1 MMPYSTGFAG
11 ILAKKVTGAPLVFNL
26 DDSPTCLDQN
36 PSFPSPVHYAATRR
50 MEDFY
55 IRSADAVAYVSQKN
69 LERVRER
76 QAPADRSK
84 LHLIR
89 YGATSTAPPRS
100 RCPGHLPLDSD
111 TFNIVY
117 VGGISGWDG
126 FVIDERVP
134 ALKRLYRQV
143 QDAMKYRLA
152 DVDHRP
158 HGPVYLGQAVR
169 DLTERR
175 PEWKDRIRVHFFGRT
190 HPHQPV
196 DRVLQETGIRDIVTM
211 HGPVDHATARQLQ
224 VAADCLFMSL
234 PMRSNGAESSI
245 ISSKTYEYLQT
256 DRPILAALPLGEN
269 ATFLHGKPGVFV
281 TPPDSRSEMAYAL
294 EKMVSKWT
302 KEGPDA
308 LSVDRSELQGTLGS
322 GARAQAFERLLSS
335 LVSGRPASEV
345 SEPAAKP
352 DPGSSSAT
360 RDDPATTA
368 WH

>member
-1 MMPYSTGFAG
+1 
-11 ILAKKVTGAPLVFNL
+11 
-26 DDSPTCLDQN
+26 
-36 PSFPSPVHYAATRR
+36 
-50 MEDFY
+50 
-55 IRSADAVAYVSQKN
+55 
-69 LERVRER
+69 
-76 QAPADRSK
+76 
-84 LHLIR
+84 
-89 YGATSTAPPRS
+89 
-100 RCPGHLPLDSD
+100 
-111 TFNIVY
+111 
-117 VGGISGWDG
+117 
-126 FVIDERVP
+126 
-134 ALKRLYRQV
+134 
-143 QDAMKYRLA
+143 MKYRLA

-256 DRPILAALPLGEN
+256 DRPILAALPPGEN
-269 ATFLHGKPGVFV
+269 ATYLNEKPGVFV
-281 TPPDSRSEMAYAL
+281 TPPDNRSEMAYAL

-308 LSVDRSELQGTLGS
+308 LSVDRSELQGTLG
-322 GARAQAFERLLSS
+322 GEARARSFEYLLSS
-335 LVSGRPASEV
+335 LVSGPLASEV
-345 SEPAAKP
+345 SEPAGKP
-352 DPGSSSAT
+352 DSRSS
-360 RDDPATTA
+360 PATQNNPAITA
-368 WH
+368 SH